1 MISHLQ
7 NGIRDMLKRLCDA
20 LENLW
25 RHQWQERS
33 VMEVSMCKHHPF
45 EFSIKPD
52 PNFESVSV
60 IGGCIDDD

>member
-1 MISHLQ
+1 
-7 NGIRDMLKRLCDA
+7 MLKRLCDA